1 MHIHSE
7 GIATPGTLGM
17 YILHRLLATS
27 DTQVGTLVRSCSQLL
42 HEEVEGRPAADH
54 CRLMMQFALAADRLT
69 G

>member
-1 MHIHSE
+1 
-7 GIATPGTLGM
+7 M

-27 DTQVGTLVRSCSQLL
+27 DTQVSTLVRSCSQLL
-42 HEEVEGRPAADH
+42 HEEVEGCPAADH

>member
-7 GIATPGTLGM
+7 GIATPGTLCM
-17 YILHRLLATS
+17 YILHRLIATS
-27 DTQVGTLVRSCSQLL
+27 DNKVGTLVRSCPQLM